1 LIFVFFFS
9 LQSFVC
15 FYSLLKKKK
24 EEEEEEEERKK
35 GVSVIVL
42 QLW

>member
-1 LIFVFFFS
+1 